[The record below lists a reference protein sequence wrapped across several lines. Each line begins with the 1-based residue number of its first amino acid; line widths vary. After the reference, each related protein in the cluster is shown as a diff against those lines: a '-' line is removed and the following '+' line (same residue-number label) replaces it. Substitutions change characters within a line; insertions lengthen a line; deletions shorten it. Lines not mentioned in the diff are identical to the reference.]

1 MKEYFI
7 GILLVLSIALCASCQ
22 LVPKQNQESSLE
34 VSDSKVRTIETTQDQ
49 SGGKAKEIDEII
61 TNNNSGERWWVWLL
75 VGFLI
80 PMPRVIK
87 WFF

>member
-1 MKEYFI
+1 MKELYI
-7 GILLVLSIALCASCQ
+7 AILLVLSIALCASCQ
-22 LVPKQNQESSLE
+22 STPKQNQESSLE
-34 VSDSKVRTIETTQDQ
+34 VSDSTVGTIETTQDQ
-49 SGGKAKEIDEII
+49 SGVKAKEIDEVI
-61 TNNNSGERWWVWLL
+61 TNNNAGERWWVWLL